1 MMWAL
6 SIAVL
11 TLLVLAPPAA
21 AADLE
26 LGKKVYGQ
34 KCANCH
40 GPDGKG
46 NAKMAA
52 ALKVEIKPLAAAA
65 DKPEAE
71 VRKLLEEGK
80 KPMPAYGKT
89 LSPAELDAVLAYT
102 KDLAGK

>member
-1 MMWAL
+1 MWMLVFAFVAL
-6 SIAVL
+6 LAAPSL
-11 TLLVLAPPAA
+11 TA

-40 GPDGKG
+40 GADGKG

-52 ALKVEIKPLAAAA
+52 ALKTEIKPLSDAAN
-65 DKPEAE
+65 KPEAE
-71 VRKLLEEGK
+71 VRKLVEEGK

-89 LSPAELDAVLAYT
+89 LSAAEIDAVLAYA
-102 KDLAGK
+102 KDLASK

>member
-1 MMWAL
+1 MWAL
-6 SIAVL
+6 LTAVL
-11 TLLVLAPPAA
+11 TLLALVSPAT

-34 KCANCH
+34 KCASCH

-46 NAKMAA
+46 NAKMAT
-52 ALKVEIKPLAAAA
+52 ALKVEIKPLAASA

-89 LSPAELDAVLAYT
+89 LSPAEMDAVLAYT